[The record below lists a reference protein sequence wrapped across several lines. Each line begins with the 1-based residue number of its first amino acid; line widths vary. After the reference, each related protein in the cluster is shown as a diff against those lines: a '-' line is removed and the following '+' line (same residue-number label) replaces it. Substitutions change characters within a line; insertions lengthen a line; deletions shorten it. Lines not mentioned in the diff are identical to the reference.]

1 VVSLFVISAAA
12 AFIVALGEKALGIDL
27 RRFNDNLEKQADA
40 GNVWPGVV
48 AFCIMPGPS
57 WASSFGSP
65 CGEWRGD
72 IESAVVRWW
81 PDLPVWRLWAAQLY
95 AESRCDP
102 GAVSPVGARGIAQIM
117 PATGRDLARRLGVD
131 PVH

>member
-48 AFCIMPGPS
+48 AFCIMPGS
-57 WASSFGSP
+57 LLG
-65 CGEWRGD
+65 
-72 IESAVVRWW
+72 IV
-81 PDLPVWRLWAAQLY
+81 LWVAL
-95 AESRCDP
+95 R
-102 GAVSPVGARGIAQIM
+102 
-117 PATGRDLARRLGVD
+117 
-131 PVH
+131 